1 MVNNTMWWSPGI
13 NSGNFVVHIIY
24 VTDIPVG
31 IKSLS
36 EPLLMAD
43 DASVLNSANNS
54 EDLQVRSE
62 SVLNHRNKLF
72 AANDLALNTD
82 KIMVI
87 QFNLNYFHED

>member
-1 MVNNTMWWSPGI
+1 MWWSPGI

-24 VTDIPVG
+24 ITDIPVG

-43 DASVLNSANNS
+43 DASVLNTANNS

-87 QFNLNYFHED
+87 QCNLNYFQED